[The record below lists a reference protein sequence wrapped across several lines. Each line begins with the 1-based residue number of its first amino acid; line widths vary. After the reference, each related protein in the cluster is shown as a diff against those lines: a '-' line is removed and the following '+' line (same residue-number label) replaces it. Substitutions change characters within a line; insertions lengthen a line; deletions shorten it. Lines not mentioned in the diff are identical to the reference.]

1 MNYSA
6 AVFAMAMIA
15 TVPAARADI
24 FSYTDGA
31 GVVHYTNVANDAR
44 YVLVLASPAIA
55 HKLDP
60 NNASYLAS
68 AARYDQI
75 IEQAAKLN
83 QLHPALL
90 RAVIVVE
97 SAYNPRAVSPRGA
110 KGLMQLEPATAARY
124 RVADVF
130 DPSQNISAGSQYL
143 HDLLQRYDGKLE
155 IALAAY
161 NAGEQAVER
170 YGGRVPPFA
179 ETRRYVP
186 NVLHVYRS
194 LLAQAQA
201 SGAAT
206 LGALR

>member
-1 MNYSA
+1 MKYSA

-15 TVPAARADI
+15 SVTAVRADI

-31 GVVHYTNVANDAR
+31 GVVHFTNVATDAR
-44 YVLVLASPAIA
+44 YVLVLPSPALA
-55 HKLDP
+55 QKLDP
-60 NNASYLAS
+60 NNAAYLAS

-75 IEQAAKLN
+75 IEHAAKQN

-97 SAYNPRAVSPRGA
+97 SAYNPRAISPKGA

-143 HDLLQRYDGKLE
+143 HDLLQRYGGKLD

-186 NVLHVYRS
+186 NVMHVYHS
-194 LLAQAQA
+194 LLAQAHA
-201 SGAAT
+201 TEAAA